1 MLRQLLLPA
10 VAFAIMV
17 ASPTN
22 AQQQK
27 VVKPPA
33 KEPTGT
39 LSVLETGELKSD
51 VVHIRPGFTIT
62 LQSPTEFDK
71 VVVGNPE
78 VADATPKDSRTFVLQ
93 GKHEGRTTLAVLDR
107 DGAISLTV
115 VVRDDLPPDRQRDA
129 GSDHAGSRVR
139 VYYPSDPS
147 GKTPGFEHR
156 NFQCNPA
163 CEPQGVE
170 RRQPTAATPAPE
182 EGGTAG
188 Q

>member
-17 ASPTN
+17 ASPTS
-22 AQQQK
+22 AQQPK

-33 KEPTGT
+33 KEPTGI

-93 GKHEGRTTLAVLDR
+93 GKTEGRTTLAVLDR
-107 DGAISLTV
+107 DGVISLTV
-115 VVRDDLPPDRQRDA
+115 VVRDDDPHLPPPVVIDG
-129 GSDHAGSRVR
+129 GSDHAGRRVTIWF
-139 VYYPSDPS
+139 
-147 GKTPGFEHR
+147 GPGQPR
-156 NFQCNPA
+156 LYQCNPA
-163 CEPQGVE
+163 CYPEGFLE
-170 RRQPTAATPAPE
+170 RSQDQPSATRTPPT
-182 EGGTAG
+182 GGQAG